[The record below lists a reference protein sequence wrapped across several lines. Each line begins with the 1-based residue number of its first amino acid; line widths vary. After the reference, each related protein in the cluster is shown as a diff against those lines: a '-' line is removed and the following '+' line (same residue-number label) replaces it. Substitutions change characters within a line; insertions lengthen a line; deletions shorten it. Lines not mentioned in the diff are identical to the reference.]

1 LFFFG
6 CVLHMQGDE
15 ICTQPSQ
22 SSKGNV
28 LLWNGEVFDGL
39 EIPCGVSDTKAL
51 LTLLDEANEEGIL
64 KILSSVEGP
73 WSFVYYHQKDLKL
86 YFGRD
91 YFGRRSLVWS
101 WDENSL
107 MLASVCSQNATWEE
121 VPGSGIFCLDL
132 NKINMDLKRCV
143 TCNLWTQITNS
154 EVKTCEGFHT
164 EHEIKTSMHLKY
176 NYKCKVSSINE
187 FDYLYT
193 KDIDPLLR
201 LQTACDEKKLW
212 TICNDF
218 ICVLKRS
225 VQKRTSAHKS
235 LKAVRKVAVL
245 FSGGIDCTVLALL
258 ADLFV
263 PNNEEIDLLN
273 VAFEQ
278 KQKTNV
284 KQQKHNANLD
294 NVYEVPDR
302 ITGKSSFK
310 ELQKLCPNRKWN
322 FVEIDIKLEELQTER
337 SKRISMLTWPKS
349 TVLDDSIACAIWF
362 ASRGEGMIK
371 EVKHRSEAR
380 VLLCGMGAD
389 EQLGGYSRHRGI
401 FEKDG
406 DWNAVREELNMEV
419 ERIASRNLGRD
430 DRIISDHGKEAR
442 FPYLDEEVVQFL
454 SSLPVHMK
462 TDLRLERGVGEKIL
476 LRGAAYQLGLRAA
489 AVAAKRAIQFGS
501 RIAKAESRKEKGSDA
516 CGRLGENF

>member
-164 EHEIKTSMHLKY
+164 EHEIKTSMHLK
-176 NYKCKVSSINE
+176 
-187 FDYLYT
+187 
-193 KDIDPLLR
+193 
-201 LQTACDEKKLW
+201 
-212 TICNDF
+212 
-218 ICVLKRS
+218 S

-516 CGRLGENF
+516 CG